1 MVCSYRISC
10 CFMMV
15 LSINGHIMAQV
26 HQQKLGDH
34 EIRDLELFTTHNG
47 SPGLFSYLDYTH
59 SECGKRRLKKM
70 LKRPTTQTQLLK
82 QRQQLIKELLEN
94 EALQKDIEHHL
105 SRFADQEQYLN
116 QFWQEP
122 DQLKALALKE
132 FYYQQGTLKKY
143 NKSPI
148 GLDVG
153 QILYVGNLFLPVFE
167 HFVLHFFISEKLQD
181 KLGFKCAAHP
191 HGHGKHDHCDHNH
204 NTSTAAKIGYQV
216 YNAAHMGIHLMGVKG
231 LYDHLR
237 QKNRILLHM
246 QEELI
251 GVRNCLDSAL
261 SLLKII
267 ESNEMLAQ
275 GIPSFNKLKQ
285 LFEQYQKS
293 MSPELKNFLK
303 LISTRT
309 FKGKPSFFSRSGNI
323 LAAYHLMYE
332 VKDELYALL
341 QPIGELDAYLSCA
354 YVMHEHKDT
363 QTPYCFV
370 QYADSNAP
378 ILSARQFWNPFLTN
392 ATPNSIEL
400 GVDHKPRS
408 MVVTGPN
415 KGGKSTAIK
424 AIAGSVLLAQTVGI
438 APAQELELTPFAVI
452 KTAMNITDD
461 LVAGHSLFSASV
473 GRAQAIVSAVKS
485 LSSNQFAFVALD
497 ELFNSTVFEAGQD
510 LSYQLLHYLGNSSG
524 TMVMAAT
531 HFPKLTEL
539 ADATHSFSNYKV
551 ESQKTTNAQFRLVP
565 GIASLQTILE
575 LMPDKD
581 ILGLE
586 MAIA

>member
-1 MVCSYRISC
+1 
-10 CFMMV
+10 MMI
-15 LSINGHIMAQV
+15 LSINGHVMAQI

-59 SECGKRRLKKM
+59 SECGKRRLKK
-70 LKRPTTQTQLLK
+70 LIKRPTTNGDLLK
-82 QRQQLIKELLEN
+82 QRQQAIQELLEN
-94 EALQKDIEHHL
+94 KALQE
-105 SRFADQEQYLN
+105 RVEQGLEQYSLNEPYLN

-122 DQLKALALKE
+122 DQLKGLALKE
-132 FYYQQGTLKKY
+132 FYYQNGTLKRY

-153 QILYVGNLFLPVFE
+153 QVLYVGNLFLPVLE

-181 KLGFKCAAHP
+181 KLGFTCAAHP

-204 NTSTAAKIGYQV
+204 SQSTAARVGYQV
-216 YNAAHMGIHLMGVKG
+216 YNAAHMGIHLMGLKG
-231 LYDHLR
+231 LYDHIR

-246 QEELI
+246 QQELI

-261 SLLKII
+261 ELLKVI
-267 ESNEMLAQ
+267 EENQVLSLT
-275 GIPSFNKLKQ
+275 IPSYNKLKQ
-285 LFEQYQKS
+285 LFEQYQKTI
-293 MSPELKNFLK
+293 SPELKQFLK
-303 LISTRT
+303 LISSRT
-309 FKGKPSFFSRSGNI
+309 FKGQPSFFSRSGNI

-332 VKDELYALL
+332 VKDELYSLL

-370 QYADSNAP
+370 EYLDSTKP
-378 ILSARQFWNPFLTN
+378 ILSAKQFWNPFLAN

-400 GVDHKPRS
+400 GVENRPRS
-408 MVVTGPN
+408 IVITGPN
-415 KGGKSTAIK
+415 KGGKSTAMK
-424 AIAGSVLLAQTVGI
+424 ALAESVVLGQTIGM
-438 APAQELELTPFAVI
+438 APAQELALTPFTAI

-461 LVAGHSLFSASV
+461 IVAGESLFSACV
-473 GRAQAIVSAVKS
+473 NRAQTIIASVKT
-485 LSSNQFAFVALD
+485 LPEKQFAFIALD
-497 ELFNSTVFEAGQD
+497 ELFNSTVFETGQD
-510 LSYQLLHYLGNSSG
+510 LSYKMLNFLGRSPN

-539 ADATHSFSNYKV
+539 ADVTDSFSNYCVQPHK
-551 ESQKTTNAQFRLVP
+551 NAQNRYKLVP
-565 GIASLQTILE
+565 GIASMQSILE

-581 ILGLE
+581 ILGLGL
-586 MAIA
+586 AIA

>member
-1 MVCSYRISC
+1 
-10 CFMMV
+10 
-15 LSINGHIMAQV
+15 MAQV

-70 LKRPTTQTQLLK
+70 LKRPTTNVSLLK
-82 QRQQLIKELLEN
+82 QRQQVIKELLEN
-94 EALQKDIEHHL
+94 EALRSRIEKDL
-105 SRFADQEQYLN
+105 SHFADHEPYLN
-116 QFWQEP
+116 QFWQQP
-122 DQLKALALKE
+122 DQLKTIALKE
-132 FYYQQGTLKKY
+132 FYYQNGSLKKY
-143 NKSPI
+143 NKSPL

-153 QILYVGNLFLPVFE
+153 QVLYIGNLFLPVFE

-204 NTSTAAKIGYQV
+204 HTSTAAKVGYQI
-216 YNAAHMGIHLMGVKG
+216 YNAAHMGIHVMGLKG
-231 LYDHLR
+231 LYDHIR
-237 QKNRILLHM
+237 QKNRILSHM

-251 GVRNCLDSAL
+251 GVRACLDSGL
-261 SLLKII
+261 RLLKAI
-267 ESNEMLAQ
+267 EENAILAE
-275 GIPSFNKLKQ
+275 GIPSYNKLRY
-285 LFEQYQKS
+285 LFEHKEKAI
-293 MSPELKNFLK
+293 SPELAQFLR
-303 LISTRT
+303 LISSRT
-309 FKGKPSFFSRSGNI
+309 FTGKPSFFSRSGNI

-332 VKDELYALL
+332 VKDELYNLL
-341 QPIGELDAYLSCA
+341 QPIGELDAYLSAA
-354 YVMHEHKDT
+354 YLMQEYKDA
-363 QTPYCFV
+363 QTPYTFV
-370 QYADSNAP
+370 DYAENPTPLIA
-378 ILSARQFWNPFLTN
+378 ATNFWNPFIDS

-400 GVDHKPRS
+400 GGSCKPRS

-424 AIAGSVLLAQTVGI
+424 AIADCIVLGQTIGI
-438 APAQELELTPFAVI
+438 APAQQLTLTPFAVI

-461 LVAGHSLFSASV
+461 LVGGHSLFSASV
-473 GRAQAIVSAVKS
+473 NRAQAIISSVKT
-485 LSSNQFAFVALD
+485 LPQNQFAFIALD
-497 ELFNSTVFEAGQD
+497 ELFNSTVFETGQD
-510 LSYQLLHYLGNSSG
+510 LSCQMLSYLGSSPN

-551 ESQKTTNAQFRLVP
+551 EVAQRNAQSQFKLVP
-565 GIASLQTILE
+565 GIACMQSILE

-581 ILGLE
+581 ILGLGL
-586 MAIA
+586 AIA